1 MNGRALLKID
11 SVILL
16 LRLLVFIAFALG
28 VSLAEREAFGGDAGP
43 AMQSRWSTSFG
54 GGYAHQLD
62 TDIDNGGSFSVNRF
76 GISGSAGYAP
86 DSRRSVSI
94 AVGYN
99 AYRYDFSGNRGL
111 AAMDPWDNI
120 DSLGVSTP
128 IRWGLDN
135 GWDMLAVPTVR
146 FTAEKGAE
154 LDDAISG
161 GGLVAFS
168 RSVNERL
175 TLGPGIGVMTRL
187 EDHPSVFPF
196 LSVNWKLS
204 ETLSIGTGGGAGA
217 AVGPG
222 LALNWSVSDD
232 WDFVVGASYE
242 RLRFRLDDN
251 GPAPKGIGEDRGVP
265 LFAGVTH
272 SFDRRSRLSLVGG
285 VKVGGELRL
294 ENKDGHKINEQDYDT
309 AGFVRLNCTL
319 LF

>member
-1 MNGRALLKID
+1 MNRHTWLKMD
-11 SVILL
+11 GVILS
-16 LRLLVFIAFALG
+16 LRLSVLIAFALG
-28 VSLAEREAFGGDAGP
+28 VLLAECEAFGGDAAP
-43 AMQSRWSTSFG
+43 AARSRWSTSFS

-62 TDIDNGGSFSVNRF
+62 TDINGGGSFSVNRF

-86 DSRRSVSI
+86 DGRRSVSI

-99 AYRYDFSGNRGL
+99 TYRYDFAGNRGL
-111 AAMDPWDNI
+111 AGMDPWDNI

-135 GWDMLAVPTVR
+135 GWNMLAVPTVR
-146 FTAEKGAE
+146 FTAESGADLE
-154 LDDAISG
+154 DAISG
-161 GGLVAFS
+161 GGLIAFS

-187 EDHPSVFPF
+187 EDHPTVFPF
-196 LSVNWKLS
+196 LIVNWKLT
-204 ETLSIGTGGGAGA
+204 ETLSVGTGGGAGA

-222 LALNWSVSDD
+222 LALSWNVSDD

-251 GPAPKGIGEDRGVP
+251 GLAPKGIGEDRGVP

-272 SFDRRSRLSLVGG
+272 SFDRRSRLSLLGG

-309 AGFVRLNCTL
+309 AGFVRLNCTV